1 MLRVLNVPFMNCS
14 NKNIHLN
21 NLLLAS
27 VICFVTGCVVGPK
40 YEPPEM
46 KMPREW
52 TYSSA
57 NVFSI
62 VPDAN
67 NAGWWKIFADEDLD
81 DLVLRAVQNNRDIKA
96 AFYRVEASRAL
107 RDFTAGRYYPNV
119 NATGSYSRLLYRG
132 LTQVAASTQP
142 LDTYSSG
149 FNFLWEIDLFGK
161 IKRSVESSQASYQA
175 TIEDY
180 RDIMVTLLADVC
192 SNYIEL
198 RTIQARIKYA
208 KDNVE
213 IQRKT
218 LELTKSLYKAE
229 IVGELDVSQ
238 AEFNLA
244 NTESEIPTLLTAQ
257 EASYNRLAVLL
268 GELPGSLRNEISLN
282 RSLADVKETINV
294 SLPVNLLRQRPDIR
308 KAERALAA
316 QTATIGV
323 AKADLYPALQ
333 LSGYF
338 QTQSLKLSGLG
349 NVTDNKAYSYGP
361 GLTWNIFDGNR
372 IRNNI
377 KIQEAVTA
385 ELLAEWQN
393 TVLAAVED
401 VQNAMYAYIQQAKRR
416 QLLEDSVAAS
426 LRSVELV
433 QSLYQSGLTDF
444 QNVLDT
450 QRTLFLQQDN
460 LAISNGLLLQDL
472 VLIYKAFGAGW
483 QNQEMTKPPENPDDT
498 NQ

>member
-1 MLRVLNVPFMNCS
+1 MNNTILNHSDNRIRV
-14 NKNIHLN
+14 IG
-21 NLLLAS
+21 LLLVD
-27 VICFVTGCVVGPK
+27 VIFLFTGCTVGPNYK
-40 YEPPEM
+40 PPEM
-46 KMPREW
+46 EMPQEW
-52 TYSSA
+52 QHSLA
-57 NVFSI
+57 NVFST
-62 VPDAN
+62 VPDVN
-67 NAGWWKIFADEDLD
+67 NEGWWKIFADEDLD
-81 DLVLRAVQNNRDIKA
+81 DLVRRATQSNRDIKA
-96 AFYRVEASRAL
+96 AFDRVEASRAL
-107 RDFTAGRYYPNV
+107 RDFTAGRYYPNI
-119 NATGSYSRLLYRG
+119 NASGSYNRSLLRG

-142 LDTYSSG
+142 LDIYSSG

-161 IKRSVESSQASYQA
+161 IKRSIESSQASYQA

-180 RDIMVTLLADVC
+180 RDVMVTLLADVC

-218 LELTKSLYKAE
+218 LELTKSLYQAE
-229 IVGELDVSQ
+229 IVGELDVKQ

-244 NTESEIPTLLTAQ
+244 NTESEIPTLLIVE
-257 EASYNRLAVLL
+257 EASFNRLAVLL
-268 GELPGSLRNEISLN
+268 GELPGSLRNEISSYK
-282 RSLADVKETINV
+282 SLAPVKENINI

-308 KAERALAA
+308 RAERILAA

-323 AKADLYPALQ
+323 AEADLYPALQ

-338 QTQSLKLSGLG
+338 QTQSLKFSGLG
-349 NVTDNKAYSYGP
+349 NINNKAYSYGP

-377 KIQEAVTA
+377 KIQEAVTD
-385 ELLAEWQN
+385 ELLADWQN

-401 VQNAMYAYIQQAKRR
+401 VQNAMYAYIQQAKRQ
-416 QLLEDSVAAS
+416 QLLEDSVTAS
-426 LRSVELV
+426 LRSVDLV
-433 QSLYQSGLTDF
+433 QSLYKSGLTDF

-460 LAISNGLLLQDL
+460 LAVSNGLLLQDI
-472 VLIYKAFGAGW
+472 VLIHKAFGAGW
-483 QNQEMTKPPENPDDT
+483 QNLEITNPPENPG
-498 NQ
+498 NKN

>member
-1 MLRVLNVPFMNCS
+1 MNNTILNHSYNRTCV
-14 NKNIHLN
+14 IGT
-21 NLLLAS
+21 LLVD
-27 VICFVTGCVVGPK
+27 VIFLVTGCTVGPNYK
-40 YEPPEM
+40 PPEM
-46 KMPREW
+46 EMPQEW
-52 TYSSA
+52 QHSSED
-57 NVFSI
+57 VFST
-62 VPDAN
+62 VPDAYN
-67 NAGWWKIFADEDLD
+67 MGWWKIFADEELD
-81 DLVLRAVQNNRDIKA
+81 ELVRRATQNNRDIKA

-107 RDFTAGRYYPNV
+107 RDYTAGRYYPDI
-119 NATGSYSRLLYRG
+119 NASGSYSRSLYRG
-132 LTQVAASTQP
+132 LSQVAASSQP
-142 LDTYSSG
+142 LDIYSSG

-180 RDIMVTLLADVC
+180 RNVMVTLFADVC

-198 RTIQARIKYA
+198 RTIQSRIKYA

-218 LELTKSLYKAE
+218 LVLTKSLYKAE
-229 IVGELDVSQ
+229 IVGELDVKQ

-244 NTESEIPTLLTAQ
+244 NTESEIPTLLTAE
-257 EASYNRLAVLL
+257 EASLNRLAVLL
-268 GELPGSLRNEISLN
+268 GELPGSLRNEINSYK
-282 RSLADVKETINV
+282 SLAPVKETINI

-308 KAERALAA
+308 RAERALAA

-323 AKADLYPALQ
+323 AEADLYPALQ

-338 QTQSLKLSGLG
+338 QTQSLKFSGLG
-349 NVTDNKAYSYGP
+349 NINNKTYSYGP

-401 VQNAMYAYIQQAKRR
+401 VQNAMYAYTQQAKRQ

-426 LRSVELV
+426 LRSVDLV
-433 QSLYQSGLTDF
+433 QNLYKSGLIDF

-460 LAISNGLLLQDL
+460 LAISNGLLLQDI

-483 QNQEMTKPPENPDDT
+483 QNQDITNPPENTGNT

>member
-1 MLRVLNVPFMNCS
+1 LVDLIFF
-14 NKNIHLN
+14 I
-21 NLLLAS
+21 
-27 VICFVTGCVVGPK
+27 TGCTVGPNYK
-40 YEPPEM
+40 PPQMEM
-46 KMPREW
+46 PQEW
-52 TYSSA
+52 QHSSED
-57 NVFSI
+57 VFST
-62 VPDAN
+62 VSDAN
-67 NAGWWKIFADEDLD
+67 NAGWWEIFADEDLD
-81 DLVLRAVQNNRDIKA
+81 ELVRQATGNNRDIKA

-107 RDFTAGRYYPNV
+107 RDFTTGRYYPNI
-119 NATGSYSRLLYRG
+119 NATGSYNRLLYRG
-132 LTQVAASTQP
+132 LTQVAASSQP
-142 LDTYSSG
+142 LDIYSSG

-161 IKRSVESSQASYQA
+161 IKRSIESAQASYQV

-180 RDIMVTLLADVC
+180 RDVMVTLLADVC
-192 SNYIEL
+192 TNYIEL

-218 LELTKSLYKAE
+218 LELTKSLYQAE

-244 NTESEIPTLLTAQ
+244 NTESEIPTLLTAE
-257 EASYNRLAVLL
+257 EASLNRLAVLL
-268 GELPGSLRNEISLN
+268 GELPGSLRNEISSFK
-282 RSLADVKETINV
+282 SLAPVKETINI
-294 SLPVNLLRQRPDIR
+294 SLPANLLRQRPDIR
-308 KAERALAA
+308 RAERALAA

-338 QTQSLKLSGLG
+338 QTQSLKFSGLG
-349 NVTDNKAYSYGP
+349 NVSDNKAYSYGP
-361 GLTWNIFDGNR
+361 GLTWNVFDGNR

-401 VQNAMYAYIQQAKRR
+401 VQDAMYAYVQQAKRQ
-416 QLLEDSVAAS
+416 QLLEDSVSAS
-426 LRSVELV
+426 LRSVDLV
-433 QSLYQSGLTDF
+433 QNLYKSGLTDF

-450 QRTLFLQQDN
+450 QRTLFVQQDN
-460 LAISNGLLLQDL
+460 LAISNGLLLQDI

-483 QNQEMTKPPENPDDT
+483 QNQEITKPPENPGDT

>member
-1 MLRVLNVPFMNCS
+1 MNNTILNHSYNRTCV
-14 NKNIHLN
+14 IGT
-21 NLLLAS
+21 LLVD
-27 VICFVTGCVVGPK
+27 VIFLITGCTVGPDYK
-40 YEPPEM
+40 PPEM
-46 KMPREW
+46 EIPQEW
-52 TYSSA
+52 QPSSA
-57 NVFSI
+57 NVFST

-81 DLVLRAVQNNRDIKA
+81 ELVRQATQNNRDIKA

-107 RDFTAGRYYPNV
+107 RDFTAGRYYPEI
-119 NATGSYSRLLYRG
+119 NASGSYSRSLFRG
-132 LTQVAASTQP
+132 LTQVAASSQP
-142 LDTYSSG
+142 LDIYSSG

-161 IKRSVESSQASYQA
+161 IKRSIESSQASYQA
-175 TIEDY
+175 SIEDY
-180 RDIMVTLLADVC
+180 RDVMVTLLADVC

-218 LELTKSLYKAE
+218 LELTKSLYQAE

-244 NTESEIPTLLTAQ
+244 NTESEIPTLLTAE
-257 EASYNRLAVLL
+257 EASLNRLAVLL
-268 GELPGSLRNEISLN
+268 GELPGSLRNEISSYK
-282 RSLADVKETINV
+282 SLTDVKETINI
-294 SLPVNLLRQRPDIR
+294 SLPVDLLRQRPDIR
-308 KAERALAA
+308 RAERALAA

-323 AKADLYPALQ
+323 AEADLYPALQ

-338 QTQSLKLSGLG
+338 QTQSLKFSGLG
-349 NVTDNKAYSYGP
+349 NVSDNKAYSYGP
-361 GLTWNIFDGNR
+361 GLTWNIFDGSR

-393 TVLAAVED
+393 TVLVAVED
-401 VQNAMYAYIQQAKRR
+401 VQNAMYAYMQQAKRQ

-426 LRSVELV
+426 LRSVDLV
-433 QSLYQSGLTDF
+433 QSLYKNGLTDF

-460 LAISNGLLLQDL
+460 LAISNGLLLQDI

-483 QNQEMTKPPENPDDT
+483 QNQEIAKPPENPGNT

>member
-1 MLRVLNVPFMNCS
+1 MNNTTLKHS
-14 NKNIHLN
+14 YNKTCVIGA
-21 NLLLAS
+21 LLVD
-27 VICFVTGCVVGPK
+27 VIFLVTGCTVGPNYK
-40 YEPPEM
+40 PPQMEM
-46 KMPREW
+46 PQEW
-52 TYSSA
+52 QHSSEE
-57 NVFSI
+57 VFST
-62 VPDAN
+62 VSDAN
-67 NAGWWKIFADEDLD
+67 NAEWWKIFADEDLD
-81 DLVLRAVQNNRDIKA
+81 KLVRQATGNNRDIKA

-107 RDFTAGRYYPNV
+107 LDFTAGRYYPDI
-119 NATGSYSRLLYRG
+119 NASGTYSRSLYRG
-132 LTQVAASTQP
+132 LTQVAASSQP

-161 IKRSVESSQASYQA
+161 IKRSIESSQASYQA

-180 RDIMVTLLADVC
+180 RNVMVTLLADVC

-198 RTIQARIKYA
+198 RTIQTRIKYA

-229 IVGELDVSQ
+229 IVGELDVKQ

-244 NTESEIPTLLTAQ
+244 NTESEIPTLLTAE
-257 EASYNRLAVLL
+257 EASLNRLAVLL
-268 GELPGSLRNEISLN
+268 GELPGSLRNEISSYK
-282 RSLADVKETINV
+282 SLAPIKETINI
-294 SLPVNLLRQRPDIR
+294 SLPVNLLRERPDIR
-308 KAERALAA
+308 RAERALAA

-323 AKADLYPALQ
+323 AEADLYPALQ

-338 QTQSLKLSGLG
+338 QTQSLKFSGLG
-349 NVTDNKAYSYGP
+349 NVNNKAYSYGP

-393 TVLAAVED
+393 TILAAVED
-401 VQNAMYAYIQQAKRR
+401 VQNAMYAYMQQAKRR

-426 LRSVELV
+426 LRSVDLV
-433 QSLYQSGLTDF
+433 QNLYKNGLTDF

-460 LAISNGLLLQDL
+460 LAISNGLLLQDI

-483 QNQEMTKPPENPDDT
+483 QNQEIAKLPENPDNT